1 MAEEI
6 ITILKVGTDEAVK
19 NVNDL
24 KNNVKVLKEALG
36 DLDIGTE
43 EYQNTLDELK
53 VNQNALKDAMY
64 ATSASMDDLAKAAT
78 GTSESYNSL
87 VHRMASLKE
96 ELRATDVS
104 TEQGKE
110 RFKELAAQINEVND
124 TLKDMDALQGNFQ
137 RNVGNYPG
145 LMQNFAGAID
155 NLDKGLQ
162 VTQGGLAGIKGG
174 FEALSASP
182 AIGTLGIIISI
193 FSQLASKIK
202 ENKSAAD
209 ALKRGMEALQP
220 IFDLASKM
228 IEKLAGWV
236 AKVIDHVVD
245 LAEKNKDT
253 FKNMISAVVGVGNT
267 ILQALLL
274 PIRTTIAAV
283 KGLGDAFKH
292 LFKGKFKEA
301 AAAAKDTISKIGDQF
316 KSAFDIKG
324 NFDKGKEAG
333 EQFAAGLLSS
343 KKKVADAAKSVG
355 KEAKKALLDTLN
367 KLSDEIDKQID
378 ADIAALGKAEGDA
391 LKSTK
396 QIEEMKLQAMD
407 KATQR
412 LLEMNEIVV
421 EDEKKRAKKQ
431 YAIQEAANQKRL
443 QAMEQFAQDALERGD
458 LDAYLEYEQE
468 AADLEVEIETNALRE
483 KKRLREQDAKDAKEK
498 AKQQMEVMQSVA
510 SATSGILGSIADM
523 YESDEKNSEKNA
535 NKIKGLRIASA
546 TIDTISGA
554 IGAFMQ
560 AVQTIPPPLGA
571 IVGGVQAAAVTAAGI
586 AQIAKIKSTKV
597 SGSASNSAPTAPA
610 VTSAPVRT
618 MDIQQV
624 RSVTSASEEDRL
636 NQMASDQRVVLV
648 MSDLEVKQN
657 QSRVQV
663 AEASF

>member
-1 MAEEI
+1 MAEETIQI
-6 ITILKVGTDEAVK
+6 IRIETGEAVK
-19 NVNDL
+19 SVNDL
-24 KNNVKVLKEALG
+24 RENVKILKERLG
-36 DLDIGTE
+36 DLEIGTT
-43 EYQNTLDELK
+43 EYQDTLEELK
-53 VNQNALKDAMY
+53 VNQAAVKDAMY
-64 ATSASMDDLAKAAT
+64 ATTASMDDLAKAAT
-78 GTSESYNSL
+78 GTSNSYNAL
-87 VHRMASLKE
+87 VHRMAALKE

-145 LMQNFAGAID
+145 LMKTFSGSLDA
-155 NLDKGLQ
+155 LDKGLKATSGG
-162 VTQGGLAGIKGG
+162 VGGLKEGFDALAVNPVITILGIVVALFGSLADTLKEDETTMAAVNKAGVSLEPIFKFIKGIL
-174 FEALSASP
+174 EKVVTIVADLITKASAFVQSNGLIP
-182 AIGTLGIIISI
+182 KII
-193 FSQLASKIK
+193 
-202 ENKSAAD
+202 D
-209 ALKRGMEALQP
+209 G
-220 IFDLASKM
+220 
-228 IEKLAGWV
+228 
-236 AKVIDHVVD
+236 
-245 LAEKNKDT
+245 
-253 FKNMISAVVGVGNT
+253 VVGVGNA
-267 ILQALLL
+267 ILKFV
-274 PIRTTIAAV
+274 IAPFKGVVEAIKV
-283 KGLGDAFKH
+283 FKEQGVRGLGDAAKAFANEMKTGISFKSNYQAGESIVDAITAGI
-292 LFKGKFKEA
+292 KDKKKDVSDAGKDVIKPLKDGIDMELDKMIQELDKVLEQDIARMLKEEEDA
-301 AAAAKDTISKIGDQF
+301 NKIANSIAQDRLANLDKAAKHQLEVNDILVEDDREKAEKAYQIQL
-316 KSAFDIKG
+316 SA
-324 NFDKGKEAG
+324 NERR
-333 EQFAAGLLSS
+333 L
-343 KKKVADAAKSVG
+343 
-355 KEAKKALLDTLN
+355 
-367 KLSDEIDKQID
+367 
-378 ADIAALGKAEGDA
+378 AAL
-391 LKSTK
+391 
-396 QIEEMKLQAMD
+396 
-407 KATQR
+407 
-412 LLEMNEIVV
+412 
-421 EDEKKRAKKQ
+421 
-431 YAIQEAANQKRL
+431 
-443 QAMEQFAQDALERGD
+443 EQFAQDALERGD
-458 LDAYLEYEQE
+458 LDAYLEYQQE

-560 AVQTIPPPLGA
+560 AVQTIPPPMGA
-571 IVGGVQAAAVTAAGI
+571 IIGGIQAAAVTAAGI

>member
-1 MAEEI
+1 MAEETIQI
-6 ITILKVGTDEAVK
+6 IRIETGEAVK
-19 NVNDL
+19 SVNDL
-24 KNNVKVLKEALG
+24 RENVKILKDRLG
-36 DLDIGTE
+36 DLEIGTT
-43 EYQNTLDELK
+43 EYQDTLEELK
-53 VNQNALKDAMY
+53 VNQAAVKDAMY
-64 ATSASMDDLAKAAT
+64 ATTASMDDLAKSAT
-78 GTSESYNSL
+78 GTSNSYNAL
-87 VHRMASLKE
+87 VHRMAALKE

-145 LMQNFAGAID
+145 LMKTFSGSLDA
-155 NLDKGLQ
+155 LDKGLKATSGG
-162 VTQGGLAGIKGG
+162 VGGLKEGFDALAVNPVFAILGIVVTLFKSLADTLKEDETTMAAVNKAGISLEPVFKFLKGILEKVVTIVTDLITRVSSFVQSNG
-174 FEALSASP
+174 LIP
-182 AIGTLGIIISI
+182 KII
-193 FSQLASKIK
+193 
-202 ENKSAAD
+202 D
-209 ALKRGMEALQP
+209 G
-220 IFDLASKM
+220 
-228 IEKLAGWV
+228 
-236 AKVIDHVVD
+236 
-245 LAEKNKDT
+245 
-253 FKNMISAVVGVGNT
+253 VVGVGNA
-267 ILQALLL
+267 ILKFV
-274 PIRTTIAAV
+274 IAPFKGIVEAIKV
-283 KGLGDAFKH
+283 FKEQGVRGLGDA
-292 LFKGKFKEA
+292 
-301 AAAAKDTISKIGDQF
+301 AKAFANEMKTGISF
-316 KSAFDIKG
+316 KS
-324 NFDKGKEAG
+324 NYQAG
-333 EQFAAGLLSS
+333 ESIVDAITAGVKS
-343 KKKVADAAKSVG
+343 KKKDVSDAGKDVVKPLKDGIDMELDKMIQELDKELEQDIARMLKEQEDANKIANSIAQGRLANLDKAAKHQLELNDILV
-355 KEAKKALLDTLN
+355 EDDREKAE
-367 KLSDEIDKQID
+367 KAYQIQLSANERRL
-378 ADIAALGKAEGDA
+378 AAL
-391 LKSTK
+391 
-396 QIEEMKLQAMD
+396 
-407 KATQR
+407 
-412 LLEMNEIVV
+412 
-421 EDEKKRAKKQ
+421 
-431 YAIQEAANQKRL
+431 
-443 QAMEQFAQDALERGD
+443 EQFAQDALERGD

-483 KKRLREQDAKDAKEK
+483 KKRLRAQDAKDAKEK

-597 SGSASNSAPTAPA
+597 SGSASNSAPTAHA

-618 MDIQQV
+618 IDIQQV

>member
-1 MAEEI
+1 MAEETIQI
-6 ITILKVGTDEAVK
+6 IRIETGEAVK
-19 NVNDL
+19 SVNDL
-24 KNNVKVLKEALG
+24 RENVKILKERLG
-36 DLDIGTE
+36 DLEIGTT
-43 EYQNTLDELK
+43 EYQDTLDELK
-53 VNQNALKDAMY
+53 VNQAAVKDAMY
-64 ATSASMDDLAKAAT
+64 ATTASMDDLAKSAT
-78 GTSESYNSL
+78 GTSNSYNAL
-87 VHRMASLKE
+87 VHRMAALKE

-104 TEQGKE
+104 TEQGKQ

-145 LMQNFAGAID
+145 LMKTFSGSLDA
-155 NLDKGLQ
+155 LDKGLKATSGG
-162 VTQGGLAGIKGG
+162 VGGLKEG
-174 FEALSASP
+174 FDALAVNP
-182 AIGTLGIIISI
+182 VITILGIVVTLFKS
-193 FSQLASKIK
+193 LADTLK
-202 ENKSAAD
+202 EDETTMAAVNKAGVS
-209 ALKRGMEALQP
+209 LEP
-220 IFDLASKM
+220 IFKFLKGILEKVVTIVTDLITRVSSFVQSNGLIPK
-228 IEKLAGWV
+228 I
-236 AKVIDHVVD
+236 IDG
-245 LAEKNKDT
+245 
-253 FKNMISAVVGVGNT
+253 VVGVGNA
-267 ILQALLL
+267 ILKFVVAPFKGVVEAIKVFKEQGV
-274 PIRTTIAAV
+274 R
-283 KGLGDAFKH
+283 GLGDAAKAFANEMKTGISFKSNYQAGESIVDAITAGI
-292 LFKGKFKEA
+292 KDKKKDVSAAGKDVIKPLKDGIDMELDKMIQELDKELDKMNQELDKKQEDA
-301 AAAAKDTISKIGDQF
+301 NKIANSIAQGRLANLDKAAKHQLELNEILVEDDREKAEKAYQIQL
-316 KSAFDIKG
+316 SA
-324 NFDKGKEAG
+324 NERR
-333 EQFAAGLLSS
+333 L
-343 KKKVADAAKSVG
+343 
-355 KEAKKALLDTLN
+355 
-367 KLSDEIDKQID
+367 
-378 ADIAALGKAEGDA
+378 AAL
-391 LKSTK
+391 
-396 QIEEMKLQAMD
+396 
-407 KATQR
+407 
-412 LLEMNEIVV
+412 
-421 EDEKKRAKKQ
+421 
-431 YAIQEAANQKRL
+431 
-443 QAMEQFAQDALERGD
+443 EQFAQDALDRGD
-458 LDAYLEYEQE
+458 IDAYLEYEQE

-618 MDIQQV
+618 IDIQQV

>member
-1 MAEEI
+1 MAEETIQI
-6 ITILKVGTDEAVK
+6 IRIETGEAVK
-19 NVNDL
+19 SVNDL
-24 KNNVKVLKEALG
+24 RENVKILKERLG
-36 DLDIGTE
+36 DLEIGTT
-43 EYQNTLDELK
+43 EYQDTLEELK
-53 VNQNALKDAMY
+53 VNQAAVKDAMY
-64 ATSASMDDLAKAAT
+64 ATTASMDDLSKSAT
-78 GTSESYNSL
+78 GTSNSYNSL

-124 TLKDMDALQGNFQ
+124 NLKDMDALQGNFQ

-145 LMQNFAGAID
+145 LMKTFSGSLDA
-155 NLDKGLQ
+155 LDKGLKATAGG
-162 VTQGGLAGIKGG
+162 VGGLKDG
-174 FEALSASP
+174 FDALAVNP
-182 AIGTLGIIISI
+182 AFTILGI
-193 FSQLASKIK
+193 
-202 ENKSAAD
+202 
-209 ALKRGMEALQP
+209 
-220 IFDLASKM
+220 
-228 IEKLAGWV
+228 
-236 AKVIDHVVD
+236 VVD
-245 LAEKNKDT
+245 LFGSLADTLKEDETSMAAVNKAGVSLEPVFKFLKGILEKVVNIVADLITKVSSFVQSNGLIPKIIDG
-253 FKNMISAVVGVGNT
+253 VVGVGNA
-267 ILQALLL
+267 IFKFVVAPFKGVVEAIKVFKEQGV
-274 PIRTTIAAV
+274 R
-283 KGLGDAFKH
+283 GLGDAAKAFANEMKTGISFKSNYQAGESIVDAITAGI
-292 LFKGKFKEA
+292 KDKKKDVSDAGKDVIKPLKDGIDMELDKMIQELDKEMDKMIQDLDKKQEDA
-301 AAAAKDTISKIGDQF
+301 NKIANSIAQGRLANLDKAAKHQLELNDILVEDDREKAEKAYQIQL
-316 KSAFDIKG
+316 SA
-324 NFDKGKEAG
+324 NERR
-333 EQFAAGLLSS
+333 L
-343 KKKVADAAKSVG
+343 
-355 KEAKKALLDTLN
+355 
-367 KLSDEIDKQID
+367 
-378 ADIAALGKAEGDA
+378 AAL
-391 LKSTK
+391 
-396 QIEEMKLQAMD
+396 
-407 KATQR
+407 
-412 LLEMNEIVV
+412 
-421 EDEKKRAKKQ
+421 
-431 YAIQEAANQKRL
+431 
-443 QAMEQFAQDALERGD
+443 EQFAQDALERGD
-458 LDAYLEYEQE
+458 LDAYLEYQQE

-560 AVQTIPPPLGA
+560 AVQTIPPPMGA
-571 IVGGVQAAAVTAAGI
+571 IIGGIQAAAVTAAGI

>member
-1 MAEEI
+1 MAEETIQI
-6 ITILKVGTDEAVK
+6 IRIETGEAVK
-19 NVNDL
+19 SVNDL
-24 KNNVKVLKEALG
+24 RENVKILKDRLG
-36 DLDIGTE
+36 DLEIGTT
-43 EYQNTLDELK
+43 EYQDTLEELK
-53 VNQNALKDAMY
+53 VNQAAVKDAMY
-64 ATSASMDDLAKAAT
+64 ATTASMDDLAKSAT
-78 GTSESYNSL
+78 GTSNSYNSL
-87 VHRMASLKE
+87 VHRMAALKE

-104 TEQGKE
+104 TEQGKQ

-145 LMQNFAGAID
+145 LMKTFSGSLDA
-155 NLDKGLQ
+155 LDKGLKATSGG
-162 VTQGGLAGIKGG
+162 VGGLKEGFDALAVNPVITILGIVVNLFASLADTLKEDETTMDAVNKAGISL
-174 FEALSASP
+174 E
-182 AIGTLGIIISI
+182 
-193 FSQLASKIK
+193 
-202 ENKSAAD
+202 
-209 ALKRGMEALQP
+209 P
-220 IFDLASKM
+220 IFKFLKGILEKVVNIVADLITKASAFVQSNGLIPK
-228 IEKLAGWV
+228 I
-236 AKVIDHVVD
+236 IDG
-245 LAEKNKDT
+245 
-253 FKNMISAVVGVGNT
+253 VVGVGNA
-267 ILQALLL
+267 ILKFVVAPFKGVVEAIKVFKEQGV
-274 PIRTTIAAV
+274 R
-283 KGLGDAFKH
+283 GLGDAAKAFANEMKTGISFKSNYQAGESIVDAITAGIKDKKKDVSDAGKDVIKP
-292 LFKGKFKEA
+292 LKDGIDMELDKMIQELDKGLDKMIQELDKGLDKMNQELDKELEDA
-301 AAAAKDTISKIGDQF
+301 NKIANSIAQDRLANLDKAAKHQLELNDILVEDDREKAEKAYQIQL
-316 KSAFDIKG
+316 SA
-324 NFDKGKEAG
+324 NERR
-333 EQFAAGLLSS
+333 L
-343 KKKVADAAKSVG
+343 
-355 KEAKKALLDTLN
+355 
-367 KLSDEIDKQID
+367 
-378 ADIAALGKAEGDA
+378 AAL
-391 LKSTK
+391 
-396 QIEEMKLQAMD
+396 
-407 KATQR
+407 
-412 LLEMNEIVV
+412 
-421 EDEKKRAKKQ
+421 
-431 YAIQEAANQKRL
+431 
-443 QAMEQFAQDALERGD
+443 EQFAQDALERGD
-458 LDAYLEYEQE
+458 VDAYLEYEQE

-523 YESDEKNSEKNA
+523 YEGDSKNAEKNA

-618 MDIQQV
+618 IDIQQV

>member
-1 MAEEI
+1 MAEETIQI
-6 ITILKVGTDEAVK
+6 IRIETGEAVRS
-19 NVNDL
+19 VNDL
-24 KNNVKVLKEALG
+24 RENVKILKERLG
-36 DLDIGTE
+36 DLEIGTT
-43 EYQNTLDELK
+43 EYQDTLDELK
-53 VNQNALKDAMY
+53 VNQAAVKDAMY
-64 ATSASMDDLAKAAT
+64 ATTASMDDLTKSAT
-78 GTSESYNSL
+78 GTSNSYNSL

-145 LMQNFAGAID
+145 LMKTFSGSLDA
-155 NLDKGLQ
+155 LDKGLKATAGG
-162 VTQGGLAGIKGG
+162 VGGLKEG
-174 FEALSASP
+174 FDALAVNP
-182 AIGTLGIIISI
+182 AFAILGIVVTLFGS
-193 FSQLASKIK
+193 L
-202 ENKSAAD
+202 AD
-209 ALKRGMEALQP
+209 ALKEDETTMAAVNKAGVSLEPVFKLLKGLLERITTIVA
-220 IFDLASKM
+220 DL
-228 IEKLAGWV
+228 IG
-236 AKVIDHVVD
+236 KVSAFVQSNGLIPKIIDG
-245 LAEKNKDT
+245 
-253 FKNMISAVVGVGNT
+253 VVGVGNA
-267 ILQALLL
+267 ILKFVVAPFKGVVEAIKVFKEQGV
-274 PIRTTIAAV
+274 R
-283 KGLGDAFKH
+283 GLGN
-292 LFKGKFKEA
+292 
-301 AAAAKDTISKIGDQF
+301 AAKAFANEMKTGISF
-316 KSAFDIKG
+316 KS
-324 NFDKGKEAG
+324 NYQAG
-333 EQFAAGLLSS
+333 ESIVDAITAGIKD
-343 KKKVADAAKSVG
+343 KKKDVSDAGKNVIKPLKDGINMELDKMIQELDKEMDNMIQELDKKQEDANKIANSIAQGRLDNLDKAAKHQLELNDILV
-355 KEAKKALLDTLN
+355 EDDREKAE
-367 KLSDEIDKQID
+367 KAYQIQLSANERRL
-378 ADIAALGKAEGDA
+378 AAL
-391 LKSTK
+391 
-396 QIEEMKLQAMD
+396 
-407 KATQR
+407 
-412 LLEMNEIVV
+412 
-421 EDEKKRAKKQ
+421 
-431 YAIQEAANQKRL
+431 
-443 QAMEQFAQDALERGD
+443 EQFAQDALDRGD
-458 LDAYLEYEQE
+458 LDAYLEYQQE

-560 AVQTIPPPLGA
+560 AVQTIPPPMGA
-571 IVGGVQAAAVTAAGI
+571 IIGGIQAAAVTAAGI
-586 AQIAKIKSTKV
+586 AQIAKMKSTKV

-618 MDIQQV
+618 IDIQQV

>member
-1 MAEEI
+1 MAEETIQI
-6 ITILKVGTDEAVK
+6 IRIDTGEAVK
-19 NVNDL
+19 SVNDL
-24 KNNVKVLKEALG
+24 RENVKILKERLG
-36 DLDIGTE
+36 DLEIGTT
-43 EYQNTLDELK
+43 EYQDTLEELK
-53 VNQNALKDAMY
+53 VNQAAVKDAMY
-64 ATSASMDDLAKAAT
+64 ATTASMDDLSKSAT
-78 GTSESYNSL
+78 GTSNSYNSL

-104 TEQGKE
+104 TEQGKQ

-124 TLKDMDALQGNFQ
+124 NLKDMDALQGNFQ

-145 LMQNFAGAID
+145 LMKTFSGSLDA
-155 NLDKGLQ
+155 LDKGLKATAGG
-162 VTQGGLAGIKGG
+162 VGGLKEG
-174 FEALSASP
+174 FDALAVNP
-182 AIGTLGIIISI
+182 AFTILGI
-193 FSQLASKIK
+193 
-202 ENKSAAD
+202 
-209 ALKRGMEALQP
+209 
-220 IFDLASKM
+220 
-228 IEKLAGWV
+228 
-236 AKVIDHVVD
+236 VVD
-245 LAEKNKDT
+245 LFGSLANTLKEDETSMAAVNKAGVSLEPVFKFLKGILEKVVNIVADLITKV
-253 FKNMISAVVGVGNT
+253 SAFVQSNGLIPKIIDGVVGVGNA
-267 ILQALLL
+267 IFKFVVAPFKGVVEAIKVFKEQGV
-274 PIRTTIAAV
+274 R
-283 KGLGDAFKH
+283 GLGDAAKAFANEMKTGISFKSNYQAGESIVDAITAGI
-292 LFKGKFKEA
+292 KDKKKDVSAAGKDVIKPLKDGIDMELDKMIQDLDKEMDKMIQDLDKEQEDA
-301 AAAAKDTISKIGDQF
+301 NKIANSIAQGRLANLDKAAKHQLELNDILVEDDREKAEKAYQIQL
-316 KSAFDIKG
+316 SA
-324 NFDKGKEAG
+324 NERRLAAL
-333 EQFAAGLLSS
+333 EQFA
-343 KKKVADAAKSVG
+343 K
-355 KEAKKALLDTLN
+355 
-367 KLSDEIDKQID
+367 
-378 ADIAALGKAEGDA
+378 
-391 LKSTK
+391 
-396 QIEEMKLQAMD
+396 
-407 KATQR
+407 
-412 LLEMNEIVV
+412 
-421 EDEKKRAKKQ
+421 
-431 YAIQEAANQKRL
+431 
-443 QAMEQFAQDALERGD
+443 DALERGD

-560 AVQTIPPPLGA
+560 AVQTIPPPMGA
-571 IVGGVQAAAVTAAGI
+571 IIGGIQAAAVTAAGI

>member
-1 MAEEI
+1 MAEETIQI
-6 ITILKVGTDEAVK
+6 IRIETGEAVK
-19 NVNDL
+19 SVNDL
-24 KNNVKVLKEALG
+24 RENVKILKDRLG
-36 DLDIGTE
+36 DLEIGTT
-43 EYQNTLDELK
+43 EYQDTLEELK
-53 VNQNALKDAMY
+53 VNQAAVKDAMY
-64 ATSASMDDLAKAAT
+64 ATTASMDDLAKSAT
-78 GTSESYNSL
+78 GTSNSYNAL
-87 VHRMASLKE
+87 VHRMAALKE

-145 LMQNFAGAID
+145 LMKTFSGSLDA
-155 NLDKGLQ
+155 LDKGLKATSGG
-162 VTQGGLAGIKGG
+162 VGGLKEG
-174 FEALSASP
+174 FDALAVNP
-182 AIGTLGIIISI
+182 VITILGIVVSL
-193 FSQLASKIK
+193 FGSLADTLK
-202 ENKSAAD
+202 EDETTMAAVNKAGVSLEPVFKFLKGILEKVVNIAAD
-209 ALKRGMEALQP
+209 LITK
-220 IFDLASKM
+220 ASAFVQSNGLIPK
-228 IEKLAGWV
+228 I
-236 AKVIDHVVD
+236 IDG
-245 LAEKNKDT
+245 
-253 FKNMISAVVGVGNT
+253 VVGVGNA
-267 ILQALLL
+267 ILKFVVAPFKGIVEAIKVFKEQGV
-274 PIRTTIAAV
+274 R
-283 KGLGDAFKH
+283 GLGDA
-292 LFKGKFKEA
+292 
-301 AAAAKDTISKIGDQF
+301 AKAFANEMKTGISF
-316 KSAFDIKG
+316 KS
-324 NFDKGKEAG
+324 NYQAG
-333 EQFAAGLLSS
+333 ESIVDAITAGVKS
-343 KKKVADAAKSVG
+343 KKKDVSDAGKDVVKPLKDGIDMELDKMIQELDKELDKMNQELDKKQEDANKIANSIAQGRLANLDKAAKHQLELNDILV
-355 KEAKKALLDTLN
+355 EDDREKAE
-367 KLSDEIDKQID
+367 KAYQIQLSANERRL
-378 ADIAALGKAEGDA
+378 AAL
-391 LKSTK
+391 
-396 QIEEMKLQAMD
+396 
-407 KATQR
+407 
-412 LLEMNEIVV
+412 
-421 EDEKKRAKKQ
+421 
-431 YAIQEAANQKRL
+431 
-443 QAMEQFAQDALERGD
+443 EQFAQDALDRGD
-458 LDAYLEYEQE
+458 IDAYLEYEQE

-618 MDIQQV
+618 IDIQQV

>member
-1 MAEEI
+1 MAEETIQI
-6 ITILKVGTDEAVK
+6 IRIETGEAVK
-19 NVNDL
+19 SVNDL
-24 KNNVKVLKEALG
+24 RENVKILKDRLG
-36 DLDIGTE
+36 DLEIGTT
-43 EYQNTLDELK
+43 EYQDTLEELK
-53 VNQNALKDAMY
+53 VNQAAVKDAMY
-64 ATSASMDDLAKAAT
+64 ATTASMDDLAKSAT
-78 GTSESYNSL
+78 GTSNSYNAL
-87 VHRMASLKE
+87 VHRMAALKE

-145 LMQNFAGAID
+145 LMKTFSGSLDA
-155 NLDKGLQ
+155 LDKGLKATSGG
-162 VTQGGLAGIKGG
+162 VGGLKEG
-174 FEALSASP
+174 FDALAVNP
-182 AIGTLGIIISI
+182 VITILGIVVSL
-193 FSQLASKIK
+193 FGSLADTLK
-202 ENKSAAD
+202 EDETTMAAVNKAGVSLEPVFKFLKGILEKVVNIAAD
-209 ALKRGMEALQP
+209 LITK
-220 IFDLASKM
+220 ASAFVQSNGLIPK
-228 IEKLAGWV
+228 I
-236 AKVIDHVVD
+236 IDG
-245 LAEKNKDT
+245 
-253 FKNMISAVVGVGNT
+253 VVGVGNA
-267 ILQALLL
+267 ILKFVVAPFKGVIEAIKVFKEQGV
-274 PIRTTIAAV
+274 R
-283 KGLGDAFKH
+283 GLGDAAKAFANEMKTGISFKSNYQAGESIVDAITAGI
-292 LFKGKFKEA
+292 KDKKKDVSAAGKDVIKPLKDGIDKEMDKMIQDLDKELDKMNQELDKKQEDA
-301 AAAAKDTISKIGDQF
+301 NKIANSIAQGRLANLDKAAKHQLELNEILVEDDREKAEKAYQIQL
-316 KSAFDIKG
+316 SA
-324 NFDKGKEAG
+324 
-333 EQFAAGLLSS
+333 
-343 KKKVADAAKSVG
+343 
-355 KEAKKALLDTLN
+355 N
-367 KLSDEIDKQID
+367 KRRL
-378 ADIAALGKAEGDA
+378 AAL
-391 LKSTK
+391 
-396 QIEEMKLQAMD
+396 
-407 KATQR
+407 
-412 LLEMNEIVV
+412 
-421 EDEKKRAKKQ
+421 
-431 YAIQEAANQKRL
+431 
-443 QAMEQFAQDALERGD
+443 EQFAQDALDRGD
-458 LDAYLEYEQE
+458 IDAYLEYEQE

-498 AKQQMEVMQSVA
+498 AKQQMDVMQSVA
-510 SATSGILGSIADM
+510 SATSGILGTIADM

>member
-1 MAEEI
+1 MAEETIQI
-6 ITILKVGTDEAVK
+6 IRIETGEAVK
-19 NVNDL
+19 SVNDL
-24 KNNVKVLKEALG
+24 RENVKILKDRLG
-36 DLDIGTE
+36 DLEIGTT
-43 EYQNTLDELK
+43 EYQDTLEELK
-53 VNQNALKDAMY
+53 VNQAAVKDAMY
-64 ATSASMDDLAKAAT
+64 ATTASMDDLAKSAT
-78 GTSESYNSL
+78 GTSNSYNAL

-124 TLKDMDALQGNFQ
+124 NLKDMDALQGNFQ

-145 LMQNFAGAID
+145 LMKTFSGSLDA
-155 NLDKGLQ
+155 LDKGLKATAGG
-162 VTQGGLAGIKGG
+162 VGGLKDG
-174 FEALSASP
+174 FDALAVNP
-182 AIGTLGIIISI
+182 AFTILGI
-193 FSQLASKIK
+193 
-202 ENKSAAD
+202 
-209 ALKRGMEALQP
+209 
-220 IFDLASKM
+220 
-228 IEKLAGWV
+228 
-236 AKVIDHVVD
+236 VVD
-245 LAEKNKDT
+245 LFGSLADTLKEDETSMAAVNKAGVSLEPVFKFLKGILEKVVNIVADLITKVSSFVQSNGLIPKIIDG
-253 FKNMISAVVGVGNT
+253 VVGVGNA
-267 ILQALLL
+267 IFKFVVAPFKGVVEAIKVFKEQGV
-274 PIRTTIAAV
+274 R
-283 KGLGDAFKH
+283 GLGDAAKAFANEMKTGISFKSNYQAGESIVDAITAGI
-292 LFKGKFKEA
+292 KDKKKDVSAAGKDVIKPLKDGIDMELDKMIQELDKEMDNMIQELDKKQEDA
-301 AAAAKDTISKIGDQF
+301 NKIANSIAQGRLANLDKAAKHQLELNDILVEDDREKAEKAYQIQL
-316 KSAFDIKG
+316 SA
-324 NFDKGKEAG
+324 NERR
-333 EQFAAGLLSS
+333 L
-343 KKKVADAAKSVG
+343 
-355 KEAKKALLDTLN
+355 
-367 KLSDEIDKQID
+367 
-378 ADIAALGKAEGDA
+378 AAL
-391 LKSTK
+391 
-396 QIEEMKLQAMD
+396 
-407 KATQR
+407 
-412 LLEMNEIVV
+412 
-421 EDEKKRAKKQ
+421 
-431 YAIQEAANQKRL
+431 
-443 QAMEQFAQDALERGD
+443 EQFAQDALERGD
-458 LDAYLEYEQE
+458 IDAYLEYQQE

-560 AVQTIPPPLGA
+560 AVQTIPPPMGA
-571 IVGGVQAAAVTAAGI
+571 IIGGIQAAAVTAAGI

>member
-1 MAEEI
+1 MAEETIQI
-6 ITILKVGTDEAVK
+6 IRIETGEAVRS
-19 NVNDL
+19 VNDL
-24 KNNVKVLKEALG
+24 RENVKILKERLG
-36 DLDIGTE
+36 DLEIGTT
-43 EYQNTLDELK
+43 EYQDTLDELK
-53 VNQNALKDAMY
+53 VNQAAVKDAMY
-64 ATSASMDDLAKAAT
+64 ATTASMDDLTKSAT
-78 GTSESYNSL
+78 GTSNSYNSL

-145 LMQNFAGAID
+145 LMKTFSGSLDA
-155 NLDKGLQ
+155 LDKGLKA
-162 VTQGGLAGIKGG
+162 TAGGVGDLKNGFDALAVN
-174 FEALSASP
+174 P
-182 AIGTLGIIISI
+182 AFAILGIVVALFGS
-193 FSQLASKIK
+193 LADTLK
-202 ENKSAAD
+202 EDETTMAAVNKAGVS
-209 ALKRGMEALQP
+209 LEP
-220 IFDLASKM
+220 IFKFFKGILEKVVNIVADL
-228 IEKLAGWV
+228 IT
-236 AKVIDHVVD
+236 KVSAFVQSNGLIPKIIDG
-245 LAEKNKDT
+245 
-253 FKNMISAVVGVGNT
+253 VVGVGNA
-267 ILQALLL
+267 ILKF
-274 PIRTTIAAV
+274 IIAPFKGVVEAIKV
-283 KGLGDAFKH
+283 FKEQGVRGLGDAAKAFANEMKTGISFKSNY
-292 LFKGKFKEA
+292 KAGESIVDAITAGIKDKKKDVSDAGKDVIKPLKDGIDKELDKITQDIDKELDKMTQELDEGIDNMIQELDKEQEDA
-301 AAAAKDTISKIGDQF
+301 NKIANSIAQARLANLDKAAKHQLELNDILVEDDREKAEKAYQIQL
-316 KSAFDIKG
+316 SA
-324 NFDKGKEAG
+324 NERR
-333 EQFAAGLLSS
+333 L
-343 KKKVADAAKSVG
+343 
-355 KEAKKALLDTLN
+355 
-367 KLSDEIDKQID
+367 
-378 ADIAALGKAEGDA
+378 AAL
-391 LKSTK
+391 
-396 QIEEMKLQAMD
+396 
-407 KATQR
+407 
-412 LLEMNEIVV
+412 
-421 EDEKKRAKKQ
+421 
-431 YAIQEAANQKRL
+431 
-443 QAMEQFAQDALERGD
+443 EQFAQDALDRGD
-458 LDAYLEYEQE
+458 LDAYLEYQQE

-560 AVQTIPPPLGA
+560 AVQTIPPPMGA
-571 IVGGVQAAAVTAAGI
+571 IIGGIQAAAVTAAGI

-597 SGSASNSAPTAPA
+597 SGSTSNSAPTAPA

-618 MDIQQV
+618 IDIQQV

>member
-1 MAEEI
+1 MAEETIQI
-6 ITILKVGTDEAVK
+6 IRIETGEAVK
-19 NVNDL
+19 SVNDL
-24 KNNVKVLKEALG
+24 RENVKILKDRLG
-36 DLDIGTE
+36 DLEIGTT
-43 EYQNTLDELK
+43 EYQDTLEELK
-53 VNQNALKDAMY
+53 INQAAVKDAMY
-64 ATSASMDDLAKAAT
+64 ATTASMDDLAKSAT
-78 GTSESYNSL
+78 GTSNSYNAL
-87 VHRMASLKE
+87 VHRMAALKE

-104 TEQGKE
+104 TEQGKQ

-145 LMQNFAGAID
+145 LMKTFSGSLDA
-155 NLDKGLQ
+155 LDKGLKATSGG
-162 VTQGGLAGIKGG
+162 VGGLKEGFDALAVNPVFAILGIVVTLFKSLADTLKEDETTMAAVNKAGISLEPVFKFLKGILEKVVTIVTDLITRVSSFVQSNG
-174 FEALSASP
+174 LIP
-182 AIGTLGIIISI
+182 KII
-193 FSQLASKIK
+193 
-202 ENKSAAD
+202 D
-209 ALKRGMEALQP
+209 G
-220 IFDLASKM
+220 
-228 IEKLAGWV
+228 
-236 AKVIDHVVD
+236 
-245 LAEKNKDT
+245 
-253 FKNMISAVVGVGNT
+253 VVGVGNA
-267 ILQALLL
+267 ILKFV
-274 PIRTTIAAV
+274 IAPFKGIVEAIKV
-283 KGLGDAFKH
+283 FKEQGVRGLGDA
-292 LFKGKFKEA
+292 
-301 AAAAKDTISKIGDQF
+301 AKAFANEMKTGISF
-316 KSAFDIKG
+316 KS
-324 NFDKGKEAG
+324 NYQAG
-333 EQFAAGLLSS
+333 ESIVDAITAGVKS
-343 KKKVADAAKSVG
+343 KKKDVSDAGKDVVKPLKDGIDMELDKMIQELDKELEQDIARMLKEQEDANKIANSIAQGRLANLDKAAKHHLELNDILV
-355 KEAKKALLDTLN
+355 EDDREKAE
-367 KLSDEIDKQID
+367 KAYQIQLSANERRL
-378 ADIAALGKAEGDA
+378 AAL
-391 LKSTK
+391 
-396 QIEEMKLQAMD
+396 
-407 KATQR
+407 
-412 LLEMNEIVV
+412 
-421 EDEKKRAKKQ
+421 
-431 YAIQEAANQKRL
+431 
-443 QAMEQFAQDALERGD
+443 EQFAQDALERGD

-483 KKRLREQDAKDAKEK
+483 KKRLRAQDAKDAKEK

-618 MDIQQV
+618 IDIQQV

>member
-1 MAEEI
+1 MAEETIQI
-6 ITILKVGTDEAVK
+6 IRIETGEAVK
-19 NVNDL
+19 SVNDL
-24 KNNVKVLKEALG
+24 RENVKILKERLG
-36 DLDIGTE
+36 DLEIGTT
-43 EYQNTLDELK
+43 EYQDTLEELK
-53 VNQNALKDAMY
+53 VNQAAVKDAMY
-64 ATSASMDDLAKAAT
+64 ATTASMDDLAKSAT
-78 GTSESYNSL
+78 GTSNSYNSL

-124 TLKDMDALQGNFQ
+124 NLKDMDALQGNFQ

-145 LMQNFAGAID
+145 LMKTFSGSLDA
-155 NLDKGLQ
+155 LDKGLKATAGG
-162 VTQGGLAGIKGG
+162 VGGLKDG
-174 FEALSASP
+174 FDALAVNP
-182 AIGTLGIIISI
+182 AFTILGI
-193 FSQLASKIK
+193 
-202 ENKSAAD
+202 
-209 ALKRGMEALQP
+209 
-220 IFDLASKM
+220 
-228 IEKLAGWV
+228 
-236 AKVIDHVVD
+236 VVD
-245 LAEKNKDT
+245 LFGSLADTLKEDETSMAAVNKAGVSLEPVFKFLKGILEKVVNIVADLITKVSSFVQSNGLIPKIIDG
-253 FKNMISAVVGVGNT
+253 VVGVGNA
-267 ILQALLL
+267 IFKFVVAPFKGVVEAIKVFKEQGV
-274 PIRTTIAAV
+274 R
-283 KGLGDAFKH
+283 GLGDAAKAFANEMKTGISFKSNYQAGESIVDAITAGI
-292 LFKGKFKEA
+292 KDKKKDVSDAGKDVIKPLKDGIDMELDKMIQELDKEMDNMIQELDKKQEDA
-301 AAAAKDTISKIGDQF
+301 NKIANSIAQGRLANLDKAAKHQLELNDILVEDDREKAEKAYQIQL
-316 KSAFDIKG
+316 SA
-324 NFDKGKEAG
+324 NERR
-333 EQFAAGLLSS
+333 L
-343 KKKVADAAKSVG
+343 
-355 KEAKKALLDTLN
+355 
-367 KLSDEIDKQID
+367 
-378 ADIAALGKAEGDA
+378 AAL
-391 LKSTK
+391 
-396 QIEEMKLQAMD
+396 
-407 KATQR
+407 
-412 LLEMNEIVV
+412 
-421 EDEKKRAKKQ
+421 
-431 YAIQEAANQKRL
+431 
-443 QAMEQFAQDALERGD
+443 EQFAQDALERGD
-458 LDAYLEYEQE
+458 IDAYLEYQQE

-560 AVQTIPPPLGA
+560 AVQTIPPPMGA
-571 IVGGVQAAAVTAAGI
+571 IIGGIQAAAVTAAGI

>member
-1 MAEEI
+1 MAEETIQI
-6 ITILKVGTDEAVK
+6 IRIETGEAVK
-19 NVNDL
+19 SVNDL
-24 KNNVKVLKEALG
+24 RENVKILKDRLG
-36 DLDIGTE
+36 DLEIGTT
-43 EYQNTLDELK
+43 EYQDTLEELK
-53 VNQNALKDAMY
+53 VNQAAVKDAMY
-64 ATSASMDDLAKAAT
+64 ATTASMDDLAKSAT
-78 GTSESYNSL
+78 GTSNSYSSL

-104 TEQGKE
+104 TEQGKQ

-145 LMQNFAGAID
+145 LMKTFSGSLDA
-155 NLDKGLQ
+155 LDKGLKATSGG
-162 VTQGGLAGIKGG
+162 VGGLKEG
-174 FEALSASP
+174 FDALAVNP
-182 AIGTLGIIISI
+182 VITILGIVVALFGSLADTLKEDETTMAAVNKAGVSLEPVFKFLKGILEKVVTIVTDLITRVSSFVQSNGLIPKII
-193 FSQLASKIK
+193 
-202 ENKSAAD
+202 D
-209 ALKRGMEALQP
+209 G
-220 IFDLASKM
+220 
-228 IEKLAGWV
+228 
-236 AKVIDHVVD
+236 
-245 LAEKNKDT
+245 
-253 FKNMISAVVGVGNT
+253 VVGVGNA
-267 ILQALLL
+267 ILKFVVAPFKGIVEAIKVFKEQGV
-274 PIRTTIAAV
+274 R
-283 KGLGDAFKH
+283 GLGDA
-292 LFKGKFKEA
+292 
-301 AAAAKDTISKIGDQF
+301 AKAFANEMKTGISF
-316 KSAFDIKG
+316 KS
-324 NFDKGKEAG
+324 NYQAG
-333 EQFAAGLLSS
+333 ESIVDAITAGVKS
-343 KKKVADAAKSVG
+343 KKKDVSDAGKDVVKPLKDGIDMELDKMIQELDKELEQDIARMLKEQEDANKIANSIAQGRLANLDKAAKHQLELNDILV
-355 KEAKKALLDTLN
+355 EDDREKAE
-367 KLSDEIDKQID
+367 KAYQIQLSANERRL
-378 ADIAALGKAEGDA
+378 AAL
-391 LKSTK
+391 
-396 QIEEMKLQAMD
+396 
-407 KATQR
+407 
-412 LLEMNEIVV
+412 
-421 EDEKKRAKKQ
+421 
-431 YAIQEAANQKRL
+431 
-443 QAMEQFAQDALERGD
+443 EQFAQDALDRGD
-458 LDAYLEYEQE
+458 IDAYLEYEQE

-618 MDIQQV
+618 IDIQQV

>member
-1 MAEEI
+1 MAEETIQI
-6 ITILKVGTDEAVK
+6 IRIETGEAVRS
-19 NVNDL
+19 VNDL
-24 KNNVKVLKEALG
+24 RENVKILKERLG
-36 DLDIGTE
+36 DLEIGTT
-43 EYQNTLDELK
+43 EYQDTLDELK
-53 VNQNALKDAMY
+53 VNQAAVKDAMY
-64 ATSASMDDLAKAAT
+64 ATTASMDDLTKSAT
-78 GTSESYNSL
+78 GASNSYNSL

-104 TEQGKE
+104 TEQGKQ
-110 RFKELAAQINEVND
+110 RFKELAAQINELND
-124 TLKDMDALQGNFQ
+124 NLKDMDALQGNFQ

-145 LMQNFAGAID
+145 LMKTFSGSLDA
-155 NLDKGLQ
+155 LDKGLKATTGG
-162 VTQGGLAGIKGG
+162 VGGLKDG
-174 FEALSASP
+174 FDALAVNP
-182 AIGTLGIIISI
+182 AFTILGI
-193 FSQLASKIK
+193 
-202 ENKSAAD
+202 
-209 ALKRGMEALQP
+209 
-220 IFDLASKM
+220 
-228 IEKLAGWV
+228 
-236 AKVIDHVVD
+236 VVD
-245 LAEKNKDT
+245 LLGSLADTLKDDETSMAAVNKAGISLEPVFKFLKGILEKVVNIVADLITKV
-253 FKNMISAVVGVGNT
+253 SAFVQSNGLIPRIIDGVVGVGNA
-267 ILQALLL
+267 IFKFVVAPFKGVVEAIKVFKEQGV
-274 PIRTTIAAV
+274 R
-283 KGLGDAFKH
+283 GLGDAAKAFANEMKTGISFKSNYQAGESIVDAITAGI
-292 LFKGKFKEA
+292 KDKKKDVSAAGKDVIKPLKDGIDMELDKMIQDLDKEMDKMIQELDKEQEDA
-301 AAAAKDTISKIGDQF
+301 NKIANSIAQGRLANLDKAAKHQLELNDILVEDDREKAEKAYQIQL
-316 KSAFDIKG
+316 SA
-324 NFDKGKEAG
+324 NERRLAAL
-333 EQFAAGLLSS
+333 EQFA
-343 KKKVADAAKSVG
+343 K
-355 KEAKKALLDTLN
+355 
-367 KLSDEIDKQID
+367 
-378 ADIAALGKAEGDA
+378 DA
-391 LKSTK
+391 L
-396 QIEEMKLQAMD
+396 D
-407 KATQR
+407 
-412 LLEMNEIVV
+412 
-421 EDEKKRAKKQ
+421 
-431 YAIQEAANQKRL
+431 
-443 QAMEQFAQDALERGD
+443 RGD

-560 AVQTIPPPLGA
+560 AVQTIPPPMGA
-571 IVGGVQAAAVTAAGI
+571 IIGGIQAAAVTAAGI